1 MSASTEDRSKGS
13 WRRRLRATAI
23 VLVTLVLTGAAVRSG
38 GDDDPAP
45 GLAAAHAAPPAP
57 ARVAGGPLPA
67 RYVMRCWQHGRL
79 LFEEAL
85 SQLPAD
91 AEQNVIRLQGADR
104 AQSLYHLVDTRTAVC
119 LVKPSLDRSGWPVVQ
134 LPGRS

>member
-1 MSASTEDRSKGS
+1 MSASTEPRVQPW
-13 WRRRLRATAI
+13 WRRRLRAAAV
-23 VLVTLVLTGAAVRSG
+23 VLAVLVLTGAAVWSG
-38 GDDDPAP
+38 NEGNPAP
-45 GLAAAHAAPPAP
+45 GVASAQAAPSYGS
-57 ARVAGGPLPA
+57 GGPPTP
-67 RYVMRCWQHGRL
+67 RYVMRCWQHGRM

-119 LVKPSLDRSGWPVVQ
+119 LVKPSLDRSGWPVLH
-134 LPGRS
+134 LPGRN